1 MQYNCWLKLDI
12 EVGTFTFY
20 LMVKRSV
27 VNWLNTQKHVGVV
40 RTKAPGKSLTFQ
52 KITCSKTW
60 KSLTSYRNCNLTLLQ
75 TSHVPLWPFFY
86 SHKRKIG
93 SCYQEKTDLLVLL
106 FSYKTCKKGLFDLTY
121 QYLFRALAEVHAL
134 IVGINLTNLV

>member
-12 EVGTFTFY
+12 EVGTFTFHF
-20 LMVKRSV
+20 MVKSV
-27 VNWLNTQKHVGVV
+27 KSSVFKWLNTQK
-40 RTKAPGKSLTFQ
+40 RTKAPEKSLTPLTFQ
-52 KITCSKTW
+52 RIGCSKTW
-60 KSLTSYRNCNLTLLQ
+60 KSLASYRNCNLTLLQ

-106 FSYKTCKKGLFDLTY
+106 FFVQNVQKRTFWFDISIFVQSISRSTCSHSWD
-121 QYLFRALAEVHAL
+121 
-134 IVGINLTNLV
+134 